1 MRQEAGV
8 PAGFD
13 ERTTASPKDIE
24 IAPAPLCTR
33 QVGGAQ
39 YRRPEGAP
47 TPPASKTVMI
57 SVVTPEEWYSSR
69 N

>member
-1 MRQEAGV
+1 MGQEARV

-33 QVGGAQ
+33 QVGGVQ
-39 YRRPEGAP
+39 YRRREGAP

-57 SVVTPEEWYSSR
+57 S
-69 N
+69 